1 LHSPGDFFFS
11 TLSEEMNVLKIFRRR
26 SQSAPLKPSK
36 DVLSGPSTPSAP
48 IRNLL
53 LLIDLEKDEIE
64 KTLGTFKGSI
74 LSISPLFFF
83 FLGFL
88 CGLMFLFF
96 STPANLKK
104 LTLEMMPSLR
114 RLATALCSMWASRRG
129 TRTLSK
135 RYSPIF
141 FGRFVAF
148 KAHSL
153 VCLTA
158 G

>member
-1 LHSPGDFFFS
+1 
-11 TLSEEMNVLKIFRRR
+11 MLKIFRRR

-74 LSISPLFFF
+74 LSMSPLFFF
-83 FLGFL
+83 FGFL

-96 STPANLKK
+96 FQ
-104 LTLEMMPSLR
+104 LR
-114 RLATALCSMWASRRG
+114 Q
-129 TRTLSK
+129 
-135 RYSPIF
+135 I
-141 FGRFVAF
+141 
-148 KAHSL
+148 
-153 VCLTA
+153 
-158 G
+158 

>member
-1 LHSPGDFFFS
+1 
-11 TLSEEMNVLKIFRRR
+11 MLKIFRRR

-83 FLGFL
+83 FSRLSLWLDVPF
-88 CGLMFLFF
+88 FF